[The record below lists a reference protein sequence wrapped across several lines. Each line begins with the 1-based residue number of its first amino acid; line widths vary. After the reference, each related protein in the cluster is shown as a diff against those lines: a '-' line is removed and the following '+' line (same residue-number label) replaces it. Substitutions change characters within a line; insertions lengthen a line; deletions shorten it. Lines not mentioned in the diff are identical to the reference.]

1 MDYQR
6 LFNAEISGESAKAW
20 KAKGKKALGYICC
33 HVPVE
38 IMYALDIMPVRLRA
52 TGTTESPDGDAW
64 MSTFSCS
71 FARGMLQQW
80 ISGTYDLDGI
90 VTSDGCMMSARTFD
104 NAEHIGKKANDGKF
118 YYQIGAPRMY
128 KGELEKEFYIGELKD
143 LIEGLEKF
151 SGNKLTDENL
161 AAAID
166 KQNEV
171 RTLIQKVNELRLAD
185 QPVINGTD
193 TLAIMLAG
201 CDLQVDEYIE
211 LLKAFLADAANRA
224 PITDARARLML
235 IGSALD
241 NPGYIKVIEEKG
253 GLVVADDICFGSK
266 PYNYVMDYDK
276 NDLLGSLAEY
286 YLDRIVCPRMMDNR
300 VKLQKSIV
308 ETCKEYKVQGVV
320 YQKMQYCECWGGESL
335 FLEPDLKAI
344 DIPMLVVEREEHL
357 ANAGQLAIRAE
368 AFIEM
373 IEE

>member
-20 KAKGKKALGYICC
+20 KAKGKKAIGYICC

-71 FARGMLQQW
+71 HSRGLLQQW
-80 ISGTYDLDGI
+80 IQGTYDLDGI
-90 VTSDGCMMSARTFD
+90 VTSDGCMMSARAFD
-104 NAEHIGKKANDGKF
+104 NAEHIGKKAGDGKF
-118 YYQIGAPRMY
+118 YYQVGAPRMD
-128 KGELEKEFYIGELKD
+128 GDLERKFYIEELKD

-151 SGNKLTDENL
+151 SGNKMTDEKL

-171 RTLIQKVNELRLAD
+171 RVLIQKINELRLAEH
-185 QPVINGTD
+185 PVISGTD

-201 CDLQVDEYIE
+201 CDLHVDEYIE

-224 PITDARARLML
+224 PITDARVRLMI

-241 NPGYIKVIEEKG
+241 NPGYVKVIEEKG
-253 GLVVADDICFGSK
+253 GLVVADNICFGSK
-266 PYNYVMDYDK
+266 PYNHVLDYDK
-276 NDLLGSLAEY
+276 NNVLDSLAEY
-286 YLDRIVCPRMMDNR
+286 YLSRIVCPRMMDNR
-300 VKLQKSIV
+300 VQLQKEIV
-308 ETCKEYKVQGVV
+308 EACKAYKVQGVL

-344 DIPMLVVEREEHL
+344 GVPMLIVEREEHL